1 MDAAIESEFI
11 PNQAAGHTGLT
22 LRHNAGAAMGAD
34 VGNMTADVAVLG
46 GGLAGLTLALQ
57 LKREFPALAI
67 LVIERHRH
75 PLKAAAHKV
84 GESTVEIGADYFDNT
99 LGLRE
104 HLDDAHIRKFG
115 LRYFFSDGRDDIE
128 NVTELGVRNFLPVP
142 SYQLDRGIFE
152 TFLGEEARR
161 RGIDFRDGATVKGF
175 DVGENGA
182 VHTVRF
188 RDDDADHTVSA
199 RWLLDA
205 SGRAALLRRRFD
217 LTVDNGHHA
226 NAVWFRL
233 GARIDMDS
241 WSDDAEWR
249 GRCATERWRS
259 TNHFMG
265 PGYWAWLIPLGS
277 GAHSVGIVVDAA
289 MHPLEGMRD
298 FERSLGWLSTHQP
311 AVARAVA
318 AERDTLLDFAF
329 LRHYSH
335 GCQRVFSADR
345 WALTGEAGL
354 FLDPFYSPGSDFI
367 AISNTYIV
375 ALVGHDLAGTN
386 IAPYAHFYQQLY
398 LSFYAS
404 TLSLFRGQYPMF
416 GNASVLPA
424 KVIWDYAYYWGVLCQ
439 LVFQQRL
446 TDLAL
451 LGEMRPQL
459 ERTQQLNERIQQL
472 FRAWHAC
479 YPGRNERVMLDQCT
493 LPWFAEL
500 NRGLHDTL
508 DDTQL
513 RSRLRE
519 NVTLLE
525 ALAATIVERAVTDGD
540 ATLRGAFSD
549 LAQGHSRMEL
559 FAAT

>member
-1 MDAAIESEFI
+1 MGI
-11 PNQAAGHTGLT
+11 LT
-22 LRHNAGAAMGAD
+22 SD
-34 VGNMTADVAVLG
+34 VVILG

-57 LKREFPALAI
+57 LKREFPALDV
-67 LVIERHRH
+67 LVIERRRH
-75 PLKAAAHKV
+75 PLRAAAHKV
-84 GESTVEIGADYFDNT
+84 GESTVEIGADYFDNV

-115 LRYFFSDGRDDIE
+115 LRYFFSDRREDLQ
-128 NVTELGVRNFLPVP
+128 NVTELGVRDFLPVP

-161 RGIDFRDGATVKGF
+161 RGIDFRDGASVKGF
-175 DVGENGA
+175 DIGENGA
-182 VHTVRF
+182 AHTVRF
-188 RDDDADHTVSA
+188 RDDGADHSVRA

-205 SGRAALLRRRFD
+205 SGRAALLRRRFE

-233 GARIDMDS
+233 GARIDMDR

-249 GRCATERWRS
+249 GRCTAERWRS

-277 GAHSVGIVVDAA
+277 GAHSVGIVVDAG
-289 MHPLEGMRD
+289 MHPLEGMND
-298 FERSLGWLSTHQP
+298 FERSLGWLGTHQP

-318 AERDTLLDFAF
+318 AERDNLLDFAF
-329 LRHYSH
+329 LRDYSH
-335 GCQRVFSADR
+335 GSRRVFSADR
-345 WALTGEAGL
+345 WALTGEAGV

-404 TLSLFRGQYPMF
+404 TLSLFRHQYPLF
-416 GNASVLPA
+416 GNASVMA
-424 KVIWDYAYYWGVLCQ
+424 DKVVWDYAYYWGILCQ
-439 LVFQQRL
+439 LVFQRRL

-451 LGEMRPQL
+451 LGDMRPQL
-459 ERTQQLNERIQQL
+459 ERAQSLNERVQRL

-479 YPGRNERVMLDQCT
+479 GPGRNERVMLDQGA

-500 NRGLHDTL
+500 NRSLHDPL
-508 DDTQL
+508 DDMQL
-513 RSRLRE
+513 RARLQD
-519 NVTLLE
+519 NMALLE
-525 ALAATIVERAVTDGD
+525 ALAATIAERAIADGGAALHGEFGD
-540 ATLRGAFSD
+540 LIQGSLRIG
-549 LAQGHSRMEL
+549 L
-559 FAAT
+559 FAAA

>member
-1 MDAAIESEFI
+1 MALATIGVNVHTKAI
-11 PNQAAGHTGLT
+11 
-22 LRHNAGAAMGAD
+22 
-34 VGNMTADVAVLG
+34 DVAILG

-57 LKREFPALAI
+57 LKGEFPQLGI
-67 LVIERHRH
+67 LVLERRRH
-75 PLKAAAHKV
+75 PLPDAAHKV
-84 GESTVEIGADYFDNT
+84 GESTVEIGAHYFDTT

-104 HLDDAHIRKFG
+104 HMDAAHIRKFG
-115 LRYFFSDGRDDIE
+115 LRYFFSEGRDDIE
-128 NVTELGVRNFLPVP
+128 NVTELGTSRFLPAP
-142 SYQLDRGIFE
+142 SYQIDRGVFE

-175 DVGENGA
+175 DVGTNGDE
-182 VHTVRF
+182 HTVRF
-188 RDDDADHTVSA
+188 HDDDGDHTVNA

-205 SGRAALLRRRFD
+205 SGRAALLRRRFE

-233 GARIDMDS
+233 GARIDMDA

-249 GRCATERWRS
+249 GRNVVERWRS
-259 TNHFMG
+259 TNHYLG

-277 GAHSVGIVVDAA
+277 GAHSVGIVVDAG
-289 MHPLEGMRD
+289 MHPLQGMKD
-298 FERSLGWLSTHQP
+298 FERSLAWLGLHQP

-335 GCQRVFSADR
+335 GSTRVFSSDR
-345 WALTGEAGL
+345 WALTGEAGV

-386 IAPYAHFYQQLY
+386 IAPYAHFYEQLY
-398 LSFYAS
+398 LSFYES
-404 TLSLFRGQYPMF
+404 TLTLFRDQYPLF
-416 GNASVLPA
+416 GNATVLPV

-439 LVFQQRL
+439 LVFQNRL

-451 LGEMRPQL
+451 FGEMRPQL
-459 ERTQQLNERIQQL
+459 ERAQSLNLHVQQL
-472 FRAWHAC
+472 FRDWHAAN
-479 YPGRNERVMLDQCT
+479 PGRNERAWIDQYT

-500 NRGLHDTL
+500 NRGLFDRL
-508 DDTQL
+508 DDAQL
-513 RSRLRE
+513 RARLRA
-519 NVTLLE
+519 NVEMLE
-525 ALAATIVERAVTDGD
+525 DLAAVIAERAAADGG
-540 ATLRGAFSD
+540 ATLRGELHDPGS
-549 LAQGHSRMEL
+549 SRSRPNF
-559 FAAT
+559 FAAA

>member
-1 MDAAIESEFI
+1 
-11 PNQAAGHTGLT
+11 
-22 LRHNAGAAMGAD
+22 MGNLKSD
-34 VGNMTADVAVLG
+34 VVILG

-57 LKREFPALAI
+57 LKREFPALGV
-67 LVIERHRH
+67 LVIERRQH
-75 PLKAAAHKV
+75 PLPAAAHKV
-84 GESTVEIGADYFDNT
+84 GESTVEIGADYFDT
-99 LGLRE
+99 VLGLRE
-104 HLDDAHIRKFG
+104 HLDEAHIRKFG
-115 LRYFFSDGRDDIE
+115 LRYFFSDRRADIE
-128 NVTELGVRNFLPVP
+128 NVTELGVSDFLPAP

-161 RGIDFRDGATVKGF
+161 RGIDFRDGATAKGF

-182 VHTVRF
+182 LHTVRF
-188 RDDDADHTVSA
+188 RDDAGEQVVSA

-205 SGRAALLRRRFD
+205 SGRAALLRRRFE
-217 LTVDNGHHA
+217 LSVDNGHHA

-233 GARIDMDS
+233 DTRIDMDR

-249 GRCATERWRS
+249 GRCVAERWRS

-277 GAHSVGIVVDAA
+277 GAHSVGIVVDAG

-298 FERSLGWLSTHQP
+298 FERALAWLDTHQP

-318 AERDTLLDFAF
+318 AERDSLLDFSF

-335 GCQRVFSADR
+335 GSSRVFSADR
-345 WALTGEAGL
+345 WALTGEAGV

-375 ALVGHDLAGTN
+375 ALVGHDLAGAN
-386 IAPYAHFYQQLY
+386 IAPYAQLYQQLY
-398 LSFYAS
+398 LSFYES
-404 TLSLFRGQYPMF
+404 TLSLFRNQYPLF
-416 GNASVLPA
+416 GNASVMSA
-424 KVIWDYAYYWGVLCQ
+424 KVVWDYAYYWGVLCQ
-439 LVFQQRL
+439 LVFQRRL

-459 ERTQQLNERIQQL
+459 ERARALNERVQQL
-472 FRAWHAC
+472 FRTWHASG
-479 YPGRNERVMLDQCT
+479 PGRNEKIMLDQYL

-500 NRGLHDTL
+500 NRGLHDPL
-508 DDTQL
+508 DDAQL
-513 RSRLRE
+513 RARLRG

-525 ALAATIVERAVTDGD
+525 TLAATIAARAIADDGD
-540 ATLRGAFSD
+540 ALHGEFGD
-549 LAQGHSRMEL
+549 LAQNHARIDL
-559 FAAT
+559 FAAAR